1 MNQRLKTILERIED
15 VLCILFAIIM
25 ILCGLY
31 NFYLLFTDTTERFFH
46 FFAGFALCMVGVNLI
61 RNQLEN

>member
-1 MNQRLKTILERIED
+1 
-15 VLCILFAIIM
+15 M

-46 FFAGFALCMVGVNLI
+46 FFAGFALCMVGVNLL
-61 RNQLEN
+61 RNQFENIKSK